1 MLCSHVKSY
10 LSRLSSYD
18 YAMHMD
24 HANARRELDRLIINS
39 GASYAALS
47 RMLGRNAAYIQQYI
61 KRGSPD
67 RLEESDRRLLADYFG
82 VDEALLGGPS
92 LGARGQPTMLMVPKL
107 DVQPSAGPGG
117 SADSEVTLSHYGFD
131 RRWLRQISGGKPETL
146 SIVRVRGDSM
156 APTLI
161 DGDDILVD
169 RMEGSIALR
178 DGIHVLQLNDALL
191 VKRITLGPASR
202 KLTVTSDNP
211 AYPSWNDIAAD
222 DVRIVGRVVW
232 AGRKLG

>member
-1 MLCSHVKSY
+1 
-10 LSRLSSYD
+10 
-18 YAMHMD
+18 MD
-24 HANARRELDRLIINS
+24 HVDSRRELDRLIANS

-67 RLEESDRRLLADYFG
+67 RLEERDRRLLADYFG
-82 VDEALLGGPS
+82 VDESLLGGPS
-92 LGARGQPTMLMVPKL
+92 LGARGQSTMLMIPKL

-117 SADSEVTLSHYGFD
+117 SVDSEVTLTHYGFD
-131 RRWLRQISGGKPETL
+131 RRWLRQISGGRPETL

-169 RMEGSIALR
+169 YMESRSALR
-178 DGIHVLQLNDALL
+178 DGIYVLQLDNALL
-191 VKRITLGPASR
+191 VKRIALGPASN

-211 AYPSWNDIAAD
+211 AYPSWTNIATD
-222 DVRIVGRVVW
+222 DVRIVGRVIW
-232 AGRKLG
+232 TGRKLG

>member
-1 MLCSHVKSY
+1 MA
-10 LSRLSSYD
+10 RL
-18 YAMHMD
+18 MRMD
-24 HANARRELDRLIINS
+24 HANPRRELDRLIANS

-67 RLEESDRRLLADYFG
+67 RLDEGDRRLLAAYFG
-82 VDEALLGGPS
+82 VDETLLGGPS
-92 LGARGQPTMLMVPKL
+92 LGAHGESTMLMIPKL

-117 SADSEVTLSHYGFD
+117 SVDSEVTLTHYGFD
-131 RRWLRQISGGKPETL
+131 RRWLRQITGGRPETL

-169 RMEGSIALR
+169 HTEGRSVLR
-178 DGIHVLQLNDALL
+178 DGIYVFQFDNALL
-191 VKRITLGPASR
+191 VKRIALGPASG
-202 KLTVTSDNP
+202 KLTVISDNL
-211 AYPSWNDIAAD
+211 AYPSWTDIAAD
-222 DVRIVGRVVW
+222 DVRITGRVIW
-232 AGRKLG
+232 TGRKLN

>member
-1 MLCSHVKSY
+1 
-10 LSRLSSYD
+10 
-18 YAMHMD
+18 MD
-24 HANARRELDRLIINS
+24 HVDSRRELDRLIANS

-67 RLEESDRRLLADYFG
+67 RLEERDRRLLADYFG
-82 VDEALLGGPS
+82 VDESLLGGPS
-92 LGARGQPTMLMVPKL
+92 LGARGQSTMLMIPKL

-117 SADSEVTLSHYGFD
+117 SVDSEVTLTHYGFD
-131 RRWLRQISGGKPETL
+131 RRWLRQISGGRPETL

-161 DGDDILVD
+161 DSDDILVD
-169 RMEGSIALR
+169 YMESRSALR
-178 DGIHVLQLNDALL
+178 DGIYVLQLDNALL
-191 VKRITLGPASR
+191 VKRIALGPASN

-211 AYPSWNDIAAD
+211 AYPSWTNIATD
-222 DVRIVGRVVW
+222 DVRIVGRVIW
-232 AGRKLG
+232 TGRKLG

>member
-1 MLCSHVKSY
+1 MIMSL
-10 LSRLSSYD
+10 R
-18 YAMHMD
+18 MD
-24 HANARRELDRLIINS
+24 NANARRELDRLVTNS

-61 KRGSPD
+61 KRGTPD
-67 RLEESDRRLLADYFG
+67 RLEERDRRLLADYFG
-82 VDEALLGGPS
+82 VDEALLGGAS
-92 LGARGQPTMLMVPKL
+92 LGTRGQPTMLMVPKL
-107 DVQPSAGPGG
+107 DAQPSAGPGG
-117 SADSEVTLSHYGFD
+117 SVDSEVTLSHYGFD
-131 RRWLRQISGGKPETL
+131 RRWLRQISGGRPETL

-169 RMEGSIALR
+169 RMEGGSALR
-178 DGIHVLQLNDALL
+178 DGIHVLQLNDSLL
-191 VKRITLGPASR
+191 VKRIALGPAIGR
-202 KLTVTSDNP
+202 LTVASDNP
-211 AYPSWNDIAAD
+211 AYPSWNDVAAA